1 MKIKAG
7 ELLNAVESLRK
18 LGQDKM
24 PLRAASWI
32 VLLSKRL
39 EPSYLLVIERRN
51 EIIRKYCEEG
61 KNSVATEKITDY
73 LKEVEPML
81 LEEVEI
87 DAIKVS
93 SSIFESVLIS
103 PQDLRTLD
111 SFFEQ

>member
-7 ELLNAVESLRK
+7 ELLNAVEVLKK
-18 LGQDKM
+18 LSGDKM

-39 EPSYLLVIERRN
+39 EPSYLLVVGKRN
-51 EIIRKYCEEG
+51 EVIKKYCEKG
-61 KNSVATEKITDY
+61 KNSVAHEKITDY

-87 DAIKVS
+87 DAPKVQ
-93 SSIFESVLIS
+93 SSIFENVLIS
-103 PQDLRTLD
+103 PQDLIALD
-111 SFFEQ
+111 FFFEL